1 MSQIRGIG
9 SGLALTIQAWALAL
23 DEGSWVLWQDAAGFK
38 VSVAGL
44 VLVYDFT
51 APGYED
57 HG

>member
-1 MSQIRGIG
+1 M
-9 SGLALTIQAWALAL
+9 GLALTIQAWALAL

-57 HG
+57 HGGS